1 VTLEARV
8 LETPADRNGTAAM
21 LADVRDGLIDRTW
34 GWQRTLPSKYFYDH
48 RGSRLFDEITRLP
61 EYYLTRTERALL
73 TALMPGWMSE
83 LRPGSLVELGAGSAD
98 KTRTILSSMRAAR
111 SDVVYVPVDVSA
123 AFLDETAGDLRR
135 EYPGLRVVP
144 VVADFMEGF
153 RVPRALPRPTLF
165 ALLGS
170 TIGNLEDGAAVSL
183 LDRMRQSMAP
193 VDRLLLGADLV
204 KGKATIE
211 AAYNDAEGV
220 TAAFNRN
227 MFYVLNHELGAN
239 FDPEAF
245 SHLAFFDSHRGRI
258 EMHLVAT
265 ADQRVT
271 LPGLGD
277 ALIRR
282 GESIRTEI
290 SNKYTRERLTGIFAA
305 AGLDVT
311 AWKTDPSG
319 GYALLLASPQ
329 G

>member
-1 VTLEARV
+1 VTLEARL

-21 LADVRDGLIDRTW
+21 LADVRNGLVDRTS

-73 TALMPGWMSE
+73 TALMPSWMCE
-83 LRPGSLVELGAGSAD
+83 LRPGSLIELGAGSAD
-98 KTRTILSSMRAAR
+98 KTRTILSAMRAAR

-123 AFLDETAGDLRR
+123 AFLDETAASLRR
-135 EYPGLRVVP
+135 DYPGLRVVP
-144 VVADFMEGF
+144 VVADFVDHL

-170 TIGNLEDGAAVSL
+170 TIGNLEDGAAASL
-183 LDRMRQSMAP
+183 LDRMRRTMAP

-204 KGKATIE
+204 KGKAIIE
-211 AAYNDAEGV
+211 AAYNDPAGV

-227 MFYVLNHELGAN
+227 MFYVLNHEIGAD
-239 FDPEAF
+239 FRPEEF
-245 SHLAFFDSHRGRI
+245 SHLAYFDSRRGRI

-265 ADQRVT
+265 SDQQVT
-271 LPGLGD
+271 FPGLGEV
-277 ALIRR
+277 LIRR

-311 AWKTDPSG
+311 VWKTDPSG
-319 GYALLLASPQ
+319 GYALLLASPR